1 MPKVLLTETISME
14 LGAQDPWPQLIKMYQ
29 PYEVEQILLP
39 DNSNCLAVQAY
50 LKMCNLEFQV
60 EPRRNAEYM
69 SPSGRV
75 PFIQCGAFV
84 VSDFNGIVNFI
95 NSKGT
100 SLSEELEATDK
111 ADMRAYISLV
121 NDVLVNAEQYIC
133 WCEPKTLNNITKPR
147 YGSVYPWPL
156 NYILNWQKQSQIT
169 KKLKVLGW
177 YNKTLDEVL
186 EEVKNCCDALSERL
200 ESKTYFFGERPNEL
214 DALVFGHMFTII
226 TTSLPDNLLA
236 NIINK
241 YPTLVT
247 FCKRIENSIFY
258 SQAIDDIKQIETENW
273 GRVLST

>member
-75 PFIQCGAFV
+75 PFIECGAFV
-84 VSDFNGIVNFI
+84 ISDFNGIVNFI

-100 SLSEELEATDK
+100 SLSDELEATDK

-133 WCEPKTLNNITKPR
+133 WCEKDTLNNITKPR

-156 NYILNWQKQSQIT
+156 NYILNWQKQSQVI

-186 EEVKNCCDALSERL
+186 DEVKNCCDALSERL
-200 ESKTYFFGERPNEL
+200 ENKTYFFGERPNEL

-226 TTSLPDNLLA
+226 TTSLPKNLLA
-236 NIINK
+236 DIINK

-258 SQAIDDIKQIETENW
+258 SQAIFETENW
-273 GRVLST
+273 RRELSSTTH